1 MHSLSLSSPPVAHT
15 FVGIYHCGLVVYGSE
30 IAFGGHEFPT
40 SGIFR
45 TAPGDVPGA
54 VLRQT
59 VPLGE
64 TSLSPSEV
72 GALVEDLG
80 RTSFRGCDYSL
91 LQRNCNHLTALLA
104 ERLTGRAPPAWPN
117 RLADLAVLLHCL
129 LPASLVPPLATPSA
143 GALPPAGLAEEEG
156 EGAALLRPPSGVVH
170 HRGR

>member
-1 MHSLSLSSPPVAHT
+1 M
-15 FVGIYHCGLVVYGSE
+15 
-30 IAFGGHEFPT
+30 
-40 SGIFR
+40 
-45 TAPGDVPGA
+45 
-54 VLRQT
+54 
-59 VPLGE
+59 GE

-129 LPASLVPPLATPSA
+129 LPASLVPPLATPSGA